1 MAPAAHEPAAAGSS
15 GDQAPSS
22 TAPLPA
28 EVAAAVAAQ
37 PDLPAEQSEQAG
49 LKAPE
54 KKVFALF
61 DKEARL
67 AQASA
72 AAAVSSAGNRARSAC
87 QSDELTAACAVR
99 EREQAQAG
107 KGRGDRS
114 RGELP

>member
-15 GDQAPSS
+15 GDQAPSP
-22 TAPLPA
+22 TAPLPVG
-28 EVAAAVAAQ
+28 VAAAAAPQ

-61 DKEARL
+61 DKEARM

-72 AAAVSSAGNRARSAC
+72 AAAVSAAGRRARSAC
-87 QSDELTAACAVR
+87 QDVCELTAARAVR
-99 EREQAQAG
+99 ERKQAQAG
-107 KGRGDRS
+107 KGRG
-114 RGELP
+114 G